1 MELESIIFGLKETV
15 EEQKT
20 EIEHNKT
27 IIKLL
32 EMDIDGLQ
40 KELEQKVEDVYP
52 GFMRDYK
59 IMRDELNG
67 LYDENADLR
76 EDNDEQQRIIFGLEE
91 EKRQLQKQVDELKQ
105 MVDVYFTKAVLY
117 YHICKGYGIENFH
130 DEELEAKPT
139 SEGKTITFPKFE
151 SKGVEVDE

>member
-76 EDNDEQQRIIFGLEE
+76 EDNDEQQRIIFGLEG
-91 EKRQLQKQVDELKQ
+91 EKRQLQKQVDELSQANIDLWNANQLGVKYAKNPYKG
-105 MVDVYFTKAVLY
+105 VDV
-117 YHICKGYGIENFH
+117 E
-130 DEELEAKPT
+130 
-139 SEGKTITFPKFE
+139 
-151 SKGVEVDE
+151 